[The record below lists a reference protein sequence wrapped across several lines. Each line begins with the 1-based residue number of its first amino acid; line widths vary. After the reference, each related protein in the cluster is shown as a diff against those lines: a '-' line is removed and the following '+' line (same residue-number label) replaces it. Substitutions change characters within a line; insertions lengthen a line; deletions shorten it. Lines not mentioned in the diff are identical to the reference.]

1 MITNP
6 VRPAHLAY
14 VRRFIKISTGQ
25 QQFNLF
31 NKKVV
36 LVIGEA
42 GERVLE
48 HRHNKSLR
56 SKGVIIIEDIE
67 NIKTLFK

>member
-1 MITNP
+1 
-6 VRPAHLAY
+6 
-14 VRRFIKISTGQ
+14 
-25 QQFNLF
+25 
-31 NKKVV
+31 VV